1 MSDERRE
8 VHEAANI
15 FPKMN
20 MDDIAGLADDIEANG
35 LREPIELLDGKI
47 IDGRNR
53 EWACRIADVEPQ
65 FIDVQVKDPVAY
77 VMSKNLHRRHLT
89 TGQRAMV
96 AAKVRDLYATQ
107 AKERQRLSKGR
118 GKKKVGKDLHTN
130 KGKARD
136 QAGKALGVSGVS
148 VDKATKV
155 LRKGNP
161 ELVEAVQSGSV
172 SLEKA
177 VQKVK
182 GKTHRKTDPVDKASR
197 ECEQARR
204 QVKELQAAL
213 WRLNARLRSLKKEQR
228 QYVRVFWN
236 QLSEELEGAIWSFN
250 KAHRIMV
257 GLEWF
262 VQKSRIDRTPKKKE

>member
-53 EWACRIADVEPQ
+53 EWACRIAGVEPEYVD
-65 FIDVQVKDPVAY
+65 IEVRDAVGY

-96 AAKVRDLYATQ
+96 AAKVRDLYAAQ

-155 LRKGNP
+155 LRKGTP
-161 ELVEAVQSGSV
+161 ELVEAVTSGSV

-182 GKTHRKTDPVDKASR
+182 TRRKTDPVTAAKKTCQ
-197 ECEQARR
+197 EART
-204 QVKELQAAL
+204 QVHELTRAL
-213 WRLNARLRSLKKEQR
+213 NELNKSLRRLKKEER
-228 QYVRVFWN
+228 RNVIEPYRK
-236 QLSEELEGAIWSFN
+236 LMDELEYAIRWFN
-250 KAHRIMV
+250 HSLRIMV
-257 GLEWF
+257 GQKWF
-262 VQKSRIDRTPKKKE
+262 VQRTT